1 MKTLKFLKM
10 TLFMV
15 LIVTFSSCSKDEDKA
30 SIVGTWKYSSEV
42 PFIATHVTYNEN
54 GKFELFSTDDD
65 DYSEYGEY
73 KVENDI
79 LMEKYS
85 DEDEW
90 YKSKIVEL
98 TETTLTLQEIDDDGT
113 PSEDIYTLTKESK

>member
-73 KVENDI
+73 KVENEI

-98 TETTLTLQEIDDDGT
+98 TETTLILQEIDDDGT
-113 PSEDIYTLTKESK
+113 PSEDIYTLTRASN

>member
-1 MKTLKFLKM
+1 M

-73 KVENDI
+73 KVENEI

-85 DEDEW
+85 DEYEW

-98 TETTLTLQEIDDDGT
+98 TETTLILQEIDDDGT
-113 PSEDIYTLTKESK
+113 PSEDIYTLTRESK

>member
-1 MKTLKFLKM
+1 MKTLKFLRM

-15 LIVTFSSCSKDEDKA
+15 LMVTVSSCSKDEDKA

-42 PFIATHVTYNEN
+42 PFVATHVTYDEN
-54 GKFELFSTDDD
+54 GKFEYFSTEED

-73 KVENDI
+73 KVENNI
-79 LMEKYS
+79 LMEKFS

-98 TETTLTLQEIDDDGT
+98 TETTLTLQEIDDDGA
-113 PSEDIYTLTKESK
+113 PSEDIYTLTRESK

>member
-1 MKTLKFLKM
+1 MKTLKFLRM
-10 TLFMV
+10 TLLMV
-15 LIVTFSSCSKDEDKA
+15 LMVTFSSCGKDEDKA

>member
-1 MKTLKFLKM
+1 M
-10 TLFMV
+10 TLLMV
-15 LIVTFSSCSKDEDKA
+15 LMVTFSSCSKDEDKA

>member
-1 MKTLKFLKM
+1 M

-54 GKFELFSTDDD
+54 GKLITLNT
-65 DYSEYGEY
+65 
-73 KVENDI
+73 ENI
-79 LMEKYS
+79 KWRMKF
-85 DEDEW
+85 
-90 YKSKIVEL
+90 
-98 TETTLTLQEIDDDGT
+98 
-113 PSEDIYTLTKESK
+113 

>member
-10 TLFMV
+10 TLLMV
-15 LIVTFSSCSKDEDKA
+15 LMVTFSSCSKDEDKA

>member
-1 MKTLKFLKM
+1 M

-73 KVENDI
+73 KVENEI

-85 DEDEW
+85 DEYEW
-90 YKSKIVEL
+90 YKSKIIGL
-98 TETTLTLQEIDDDGT
+98 TETTLTLQEMEDDG
-113 PSEDIYTLTKESK
+113 SLSNDIYTLTRISNN